1 MLNISKGC
9 VRTFIIVIALLS
21 MALALSGAFAVR
33 AVWAA
38 PSTTDCSSVTEIPV
52 AECNELVAF
61 YNDTGGNSWTNNN
74 GWNQTNTPCSWYG
87 VYCESGHVH
96 ALDLSSNNLNGSLRD
111 IDLPELTRLNLGSN
125 HLAGNIPNFSHAIF
139 LKTLY
144 LDSNQFTGAT
154 PDFSLSELERLE
166 LQHNQLSGSLPFFGG
181 IPKVQILYLYD
192 NQLTGS
198 IPAFPTH
205 DLLELNLSDNQLS
218 GSIPSFDLPK
228 LQKMDLGVNNLSGVI
243 PDFDLPEL
251 LELYLSSN
259 HLQGPLP
266 TFSHLSKLQYL
277 TIFSN
282 DVDGVIPNFLLYQLL
297 HLDLSYNQLSG
308 PLPNFINL
316 SHLQDLDI
324 SHNGANLTGS
334 IPDFV
339 LPDLLHL
346 DLSHNALSGSLPGF
360 TSLYDLETM
369 DLSYNQLQGPLP
381 DYSNANL
388 DEMNL
393 SHNQLNTTIPD
404 FDHITMLRSL
414 DISYNQMIGSIPPF
428 TDLSDLQTLNLS
440 HNYLGNTIPDFAN
453 KANFQSIDLSYNRLE
468 GALPWMANFTSLTT
482 LLVAYNQLGGD
493 LGASAVCSPPLQ
505 TVDFAYNKFDIAG
518 IDACV
523 DNLDADWKDTQTAPP
538 SNIRASAISGKKIDL
553 TWDAIPYTAD
563 GGFYEAFASTTAGG
577 PYTSKGNTSSKSDT
591 AMTISGF
598 TPGNTY
604 YIVMNTFTPAHDDQQ
619 NALTSSYSD
628 EYITMMVAIDTNGN
642 DAILSWTPASIFEQ
656 YEVLYSTDPYFQPTD
671 AGVVSTTTSSDH
683 WTHAGAAAD
692 VAHNYFYLMRGIYS
706 IFANTKS
713 NVFNRTGEFTFA
725 LTPGS

>member
-1 MLNISKGC
+1 MLNISNGR

-61 YNDTGGNSWTNNN
+61 YDDAGGNNWTNNN
-74 GWNQTNTPCSWYG
+74 GWKQTNTPCSWYG

-96 ALDLSSNNLNGSLRD
+96 TLDLPNNNLDGSLRD
-111 IDLPELTRLNLGSN
+111 VNLPELTRLNLGSN
-125 HLAGNIPNFSHAIF
+125 HLAGNIPNFSHTLH

-144 LDSNQFTGAT
+144 LYSNQFTGT
-154 PDFSLSELERLE
+154 IPNFSLSELERLYLE
-166 LQHNQLSGSLPFFGG
+166 DNQLSGSLPFFSG
-181 IPKVQILYLYD
+181 IPNVQFLYLYS

-198 IPAFPTH
+198 IPAFPTQN
-205 DLLELNLSDNQLS
+205 LLELNLSQNQLS
-218 GSIPSFDLPK
+218 SSIPSFDLPK
-228 LQKMDLGVNNLSGVI
+228 LQKMDLSENNLNGEI

-251 LELYLSSN
+251 VELYLAVN

-266 TFSHLSKLQYL
+266 AFSHLSKLQDIN
-277 TIFSN
+277 IFSN
-282 DVDGVIPNFLLYQLL
+282 DVDGTIPNFLLYQLL

-308 PLPNFINL
+308 PLPNLINL

-324 SHNGANLTGS
+324 SDNGANLTGS

-339 LPDLLHL
+339 LPDLVHL
-346 DLSHNALSGSLPGF
+346 DLSHNALGGSLPGF
-360 TSLYDLETM
+360 TSLNDLETM

-388 DEMNL
+388 DELNL

-404 FDHITMLRSL
+404 FSHITMLRSL
-414 DISYNQMIGSIPPF
+414 DISYNQMVGSIPPF
-428 TDLSDLQTLNLS
+428 TYLSDLQTLDLS

-468 GALPWMANFTSLTT
+468 GALPWMANFSSLTT
-482 LLVAYNQLGGD
+482 LSVAYNQLGGD
-493 LGASAVCSPPLQ
+493 LGASGVCSTPLV
-505 TVDFAYNKFDIAG
+505 TTDFAYNKFDIAS

-538 SNIRASAISGKKIDL
+538 SNIHPSAISGKKIDL
-553 TWDAIPYTAD
+553 TWDAIPYTWD

-577 PYTSKGNTSSKSDT
+577 PYTSKGNTGSKSDT
-591 AMTISGF
+591 AMAISGF

-628 EYITMMVAIDTNGN
+628 EHIAMMVAIDTNGN
-642 DAILSWTPASIFEQ
+642 DVTLSWTPASAFEQ
-656 YEVLYSTDPYFQPTD
+656 YEVLYSADPYFQPTD
-671 AGVVSTTTSSDH
+671 AGVTSVTTSSDH
-683 WTHAGAAAD
+683 WTHYGVASDA
-692 VAHNYFYLMRGIYS
+692 AHNYFYLMRGIYS